1 VHAVTEDVTASGALV
16 RTLSGAVTG
25 ITSPARRLAGSLVPR
40 FREGDL
46 DDRDT
51 DAMRDLLPAMWL
63 LASAWFRPDIRGLE
77 RVPRQGPVLI
87 VGNHTGGAAS
97 PEVLI
102 SQLAFSVYF
111 GVERPH
117 YQLAHRMVLNSPVGS
132 LVRRFGTVEA
142 DPANA
147 EAALDAGAMVTVF
160 PGGDYEVF
168 RPSWESAKV
177 DFGGR
182 TGFLRLAL
190 RKRVPIVPMVTLGG
204 QETALF
210 LSRGERLARLSG
222 ATRVMRLKTIP
233 IVVGFPFGL
242 SVGGFPPIVPLPA
255 KVTMELLEPIDL
267 HARYGADP
275 DVDEIYRDLM
285 SAMQNALSALQRARR
300 WQVLG

>member
-1 VHAVTEDVTASGALV
+1 VTEAMTGAGSLA
-16 RTLSGAVTG
+16 RTLSGAIAG
-25 ITSPARRLAGSLVPR
+25 IASPARRLAGNLVPR
-40 FREGDL
+40 FREGNL
-46 DDRDT
+46 DDRDP
-51 DAMRDLLPAMWL
+51 DAMREMLPGMWL

-77 RVPRQGPVLI
+77 RVPREGPVLI
-87 VGNHTGGAAS
+87 VGNHTGGASS

-102 SQLAFSVYF
+102 SQLAFSAYF
-111 GVERPH
+111 GVERLH

-132 LVRRFGTVEA
+132 VVRRFGTVEA

-147 EAALDAGAMVTVF
+147 EAALDGGAMVTVF

-190 RKRVPIVPMVTLGG
+190 RKNVPIVPMVTLGG

-210 LSRGERLARLSG
+210 LSRGERLAQLTG
-222 ATRVMRLKTIP
+222 ARRVLRLKTIP

-242 SVGGFPPIVPLPA
+242 SVGGFPPFLPLPA

-267 HARYGADP
+267 RERYGPDP
-275 DVDEIYRDLM
+275 DVDEIYRDVM
-285 SAMQNALSALQRARR
+285 ATMQKTLTGLQRERR
-300 WQVLG
+300 LPVLG